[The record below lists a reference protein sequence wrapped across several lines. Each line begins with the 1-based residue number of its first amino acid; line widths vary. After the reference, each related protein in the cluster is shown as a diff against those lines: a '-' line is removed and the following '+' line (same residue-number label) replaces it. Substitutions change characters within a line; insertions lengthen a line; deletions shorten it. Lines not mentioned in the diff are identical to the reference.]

1 MGDRSKFTISLT
13 PPLSIAYVLTS
24 AVILSLLVSGC
35 SPEEDPVKAPD
46 NSNDNDTEENVQE
59 NEAPQPE
66 SEEGENADNETNTEE
81 TTLLNSYGVSAGH
94 PEAVNAGMEVL
105 ENGGSAVDAAVAAAY
120 AVSVVEPFASGIGGG
135 GVALIHKQGEDPQA
149 YDYREI
155 VPESGIPDSDIGVPG
170 FVKGMME
177 LHGDFGSA
185 EWEDL
190 LDPAISLAES
200 AEVSEL
206 LSQQLQ
212 SGQGRLSA
220 DQLAHFY
227 PEGTPLSEGATLE
240 QAELAASLEAIRDSG
255 GESFYEGALAEELAS
270 QIEGLDADSL
280 AGFEVG
286 RHEPATGEFASYEI
300 VAAPPPLPGI
310 SVIQMLQML
319 EAKEIAEMDRNS
331 TAFIHHTAMS
341 WRIARQF
348 LETDLG
354 DPGFVEVPVEDLT
367 DPSRNASIAE
377 NISSESLT
385 AVDSGGSYGGFDPN
399 TTHISVV
406 DAEGTVVS
414 MTNTNTNFW
423 GSGVYAEGFF
433 LNNQMARFS
442 IGQGGVNEPEPGR
455 RSVTWS
461 SPMIAADEEGP
472 VLAIG
477 SPGGERIPIM
487 LTQVIADW
495 AGSGADLEEAVQAP
509 RFQLDEDALIM
520 EETPDSE
527 QQEELRA
534 IGYSEFREP
543 PTPLYFGSMQVLE
556 IDRGTGEITG
566 ALDERREGD
575 WRVESIE

>member
-1 MGDRSKFTISLT
+1 MGDRSKSTVSLKT
-13 PPLSIAYVLTS
+13 PLSIAYVFT
-24 AVILSLLVSGC
+24 AAAILPLLVSGC
-35 SPEEDPVKAPD
+35 SPEEDPVEAPD
-46 NSNDNDTEENVQE
+46 NSNDTEENVQE
-59 NEAPQPE
+59 NETSQPE
-66 SEEGENADNETNTEE
+66 SEENENADNETNTEE
-81 TTLLNSYGVSAGH
+81 TSLLTSYGVSAGH
-94 PEAVNAGMEVL
+94 PDAVDAGMEVL

-135 GVALIHKQGEDPQA
+135 GVALIHEQGEDPQA
-149 YDYREI
+149 YDYREV
-155 VPESGIPDSDIGVPG
+155 VPEEGIPDSDIGVPG
-170 FVKGMME
+170 FVAGMME

-212 SGQGRLSA
+212 SGQGRLPA
-220 DQLAHFY
+220 EQLAHFY
-227 PEGTPLSEGATLE
+227 PEGVPLSEGAELE
-240 QAELAASLEAIRDSG
+240 QAELAASLEAIHDSG

-270 QIEGLDADSL
+270 QIEGVDTDSL

-310 SVIQMLQML
+310 NVIQMLQML

-367 DPSRNASIAE
+367 DSSRNASIAE
-377 NISSESLT
+377 EISSESLT

-442 IGQGGVNEPEPGR
+442 IGQDGVNEPEPGR

-520 EETPDSE
+520 EEPPDSE
-527 QQEELRA
+527 QQDELLS
-534 IGYSEFREP
+534 IGYSEIREP

-575 WRVESIE
+575 WRVESTE